1 MRFFFVEGK
10 NKRKYMGRSNV
21 INIDID
27 RSKIHSNKDM
37 WKNRINT
44 NDMGQMYNQYEK
56 KWCTSKISKKD
67 FVVIVGL
74 YSAN

>member
-44 NDMGQMYNQYEK
+44 NDMGQMYN
-56 KWCTSKISKKD
+56 
-67 FVVIVGL
+67 
-74 YSAN
+74 